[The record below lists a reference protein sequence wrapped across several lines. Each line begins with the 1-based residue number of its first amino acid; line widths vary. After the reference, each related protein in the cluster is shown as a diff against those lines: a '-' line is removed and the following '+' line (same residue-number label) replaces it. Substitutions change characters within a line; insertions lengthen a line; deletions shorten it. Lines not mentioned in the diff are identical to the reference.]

1 MSEMKRALLTAIA
14 ISALLISLIATT
26 FPCPVRADS
35 TDSIYFVDSGVTVL
49 SPVNTTYSYNN
60 LVLSVNLYS
69 AGVMGGLDPQISMT
83 YSIDGAYTG
92 SVPLKSNGEMHV
104 QTTALGTVA
113 LPELPNG
120 SHCLTI
126 NLYGL
131 NQRAYEPKYL
141 SFINTV
147 YFSTEGNPISSP
159 TISPTQSPSSTPSPS
174 PTPSPMPTPI
184 TISLSE
190 SASALNYGNTINFTV
205 SADGGVPPYTY
216 AWYVDGQSS
225 ENGSSPYFSTNS
237 MQVGSHHVYV
247 QVSDADNNSATTLTV
262 EFNVLPVS
270 STSPS
275 LSPIPSP
282 SPPESPSTTIT
293 PSPTPPQHSQP
304 LPFSPIIIVAFVVAA
319 ITIVGLAVYFT
330 NAGKRKRQNDKT

>member
-1 MSEMKRALLTAIA
+1 MKKALLTAIA
-14 ISALLISLIATT
+14 ISALSISLMVTAC
-26 FPCPVRADS
+26 PHPVRADS
-35 TDSIYFVDSGVTVL
+35 TDSIYFPDSGVTIF
-49 SPVNTTYSYNN
+49 SPVNTTYSTYSYNN
-60 LVLSVNLYS
+60 LVLSLSLYS
-69 AGVMGGLDPQISMT
+69 AGTMGSLDPQISMT
-83 YSIDGAYTG
+83 YSIDGIYTG
-92 SVPLKSNGEMHV
+92 SVPLKSNGELHV
-104 QTTALGTVA
+104 VTQALGTVA
-113 LPELPNG
+113 LPELPEG
-120 SHCLTI
+120 SHCLTL

-131 NQRAYEPKYL
+131 NQRTYEPKYL
-141 SFINTV
+141 SYTDTV
-147 YFSTEGNPISSP
+147 YFSTVGTSPISSP
-159 TISPTQSPSSTPSPS
+159 IISPS
-174 PTPSPMPTPI
+174 PTPAPI
-184 TISLSE
+184 TVSLSE

-225 ENGSSPYFSTNS
+225 ENSSSPYFSTNS

-304 LPFSPIIIVAFVVAA
+304 LPFLPILIVAFVVAA
-319 ITIVGLAVYFT
+319 ITLVGLAVYFW
-330 NAGKRKRQNDKT
+330 KYRRKKTAK